1 MTPLFQIEIGVNKHW
16 SQKNNNT
23 IRRTGQRLFV
33 GKQQKLINDKNW
45 LILQLR
51 QAWQNKKTISR
62 PVHVKLTFAFKDFY
76 TAKNEMN
83 LKLGDLD
90 NLLCLPLDALTIAG
104 IIRDDA
110 LVMSLDGSRKAPGTT
125 NKLSIEINEFVI

>member
-1 MTPLFQIEIGVNKHW
+1 MTPLFQLELNVNRHW

-23 IRRTGQRLFV
+23 IRRSGKRLFV
-33 GKQQKLINDKNW
+33 GKEQRLINDKNW

-62 PVHVKLTFAFKDFY
+62 PVHVKLTFAFKDYY
-76 TAKNEMN
+76 TLKNEMN

-90 NLLCLPLDALTIAG
+90 NLLCLPLDALTAAG
-104 IIRDDA
+104 VIRDDA
-110 LVMSLDGSRKAPGTT
+110 LVMSLDGSRKVPGAA
-125 NKLSIEINEFVI
+125 NKLSIEIYEFVV